1 MNNLKSIWN
10 MPKTKKKFNWEVFDK
25 LGNFLD
31 ILSMSRSEKKVYQ
44 DKFPDY
50 KLKEIAYAEDD

>member
-1 MNNLKSIWN
+1 